1 MIDSKYI
8 IFFILIICNV
18 YFVVNNILDNFP
30 LFFKQIIMEL
40 VFISI
45 ILILVT
51 FVFFFLQRNSKQR
64 ECELKNELN
73 RVIKEKELLQEKQIN
88 DIRIIAELNAQLQSK
103 EDLFRLQQEEMLNAR
118 NQLNKDFQ
126 LLANQ
131 ILEEKTIRFTDVN
144 KSNIE
149 AILKPLSEK
158 LVEFKAKVE
167 ETYDKESKQ
176 RFSLE
181 ERIRELVALNNQI
194 SEDANNLTK
203 ALKGNN
209 KIQGNWGEMILESI
223 LEKSGLK
230 KGEEYFVQEYITD
243 ENGNR
248 VQNEQNKFMQ
258 PDVIVVYPGGRK
270 IIIDSKVSLSGYV
283 KYVEADVDQKK
294 LSAEKEHIA
303 SIKQHIDELSSKA
316 YQDYVD
322 SLDFVMMF
330 IPNEPAY
337 ILAMQLDSTL
347 WDYAYRKRILLISP
361 TNLIA
366 SLKVVADLWKREAQ
380 SRNAQ
385 EIAKRGAALYDKFV
399 GFVDTLQDVGKDI
412 EKSQKSYDKA
422 FLQLKEGKG
431 NLIRQAEM
439 LKELG
444 VKSQKELPNAD
455 V

>member
-1 MIDSKYI
+1 
-8 IFFILIICNV
+8 
-18 YFVVNNILDNFP
+18 
-30 LFFKQIIMEL
+30 MEL
-40 VFISI
+40 VYAVI
-45 ILILVT
+45 ILVLAIIVIYL
-51 FVFFFLQRNSKQR
+51 LQKAGKQR
-64 ECELKNELN
+64 EQELKDELT
-73 RVIKEKELLQEKQIN
+73 RVSAEKESLQRDAIEYIRQTAESKALLQSREEQL
-88 DIRIIAELNAQLQSK
+88 RI
-103 EDLFRLQQEEMLNAR
+103 QQEELLNMR

-131 ILEEKTIRFTDVN
+131 ILEEKTLRFTDVN
-144 KSNIE
+144 KTNME
-149 AILKPLSEK
+149 AILRPLNEK
-158 LVEFKAKVE
+158 LVEFRTRVE

-209 KIQGNWGEMILESI
+209 KVQGNWGEMILESI

-230 KGEEYFVQEYITD
+230 KGEEYFAQEFITD

-248 VQNEQNKFMQ
+248 IRNEQQNYMQ
-258 PDVIVVYPGGRK
+258 PDIVVAYPGGRK
-270 IIIDSKVSLSGYV
+270 IIIDSKVSLNAYV
-283 KYVEADVDQKK
+283 RYVETDADEVRIM
-294 LSAEKEHIA
+294 SEKEHIV
-303 SIKQHIDELSSKA
+303 SIKQHIDELSRKS
-316 YQDYVD
+316 YQDYVE

-337 ILAMQLDSTL
+337 ILAMQLDSGL

-366 SLKVVADLWKREAQ
+366 SLKVVADLWKREYQ
-380 SRNAQ
+380 SRNAI
-385 EIAKRGAALYDKFV
+385 EIAKRGAALYDKFA
-399 GFVDTLQDVGKDI
+399 GFVETLQDVGKNI
-412 EKSQKSYDKA
+412 ERSQKSYDKA
-422 FLQLKEGKG
+422 FSQLKEGNG

-444 VKSQKELPNAD
+444 VKAQKELPYSND
-455 V
+455 